1 MLSACAG
8 NSSREGEDKTAVDQR
23 RQRRVVKGKK
33 GRGANQASERAN
45 ERTNERTD
53 GRVSWAGPDR
63 AGLVGLFGT
72 GTDSLTDD

>member
-45 ERTNERTD
+45 ERTNGRTSEL
-53 GRVSWAGPDR
+53 GWAGPGW
-63 AGLVGLFGT
+63 AGWAFWHRHR
-72 GTDSLTDD
+72 LTD